1 MLVSRVGNQK
11 KKVRGELP
19 YENKEASG
27 GYKKNKCEKVD
38 IEGKT
43 ILWGK
48 YFEQA

>member
-1 MLVSRVGNQK
+1 MLVSRVGNWK
-11 KKVRGELP
+11 KKVQGELP